1 MWKKE
6 VKYFRKRG
14 IVEEEASRVIVH
26 FMPPPIYLF
35 PKTSS
40 IKNIITFKAIHNAV
54 VPTVIY
60 SVDKINDGIVH
71 D

>member
-1 MWKKE
+1 M
-6 VKYFRKRG
+6 KYFRKRG
-14 IVEEEASRVIVH
+14 IIVEEASGIIVH
-26 FMPPPIYLF
+26 FMPPPIYFL
-35 PKTSS
+35 PKASS
-40 IKNIITFKAIHNAV
+40 IESIVTFKAIHNTI